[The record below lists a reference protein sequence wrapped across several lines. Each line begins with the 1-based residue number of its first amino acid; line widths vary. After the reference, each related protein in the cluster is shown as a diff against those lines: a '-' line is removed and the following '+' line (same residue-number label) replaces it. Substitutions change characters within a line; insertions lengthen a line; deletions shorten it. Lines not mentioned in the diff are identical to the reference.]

1 MISGR
6 GLGHTGGTLD
16 KLESIPGFNV
26 NLAPERMREILS
38 QCGMV
43 LVGQTEQI
51 VPADKKMYALRDV
64 TGTVESPAL
73 ICASIMSK
81 KIAEGID
88 ALVLDVKTG
97 SGAFMKK
104 EEDAVH
110 LAELMV
116 ETGVRIGKR
125 ICALITDMDQP
136 LGCYVG
142 NALEVVESVEVLQ
155 GRGDPDLRDLSI
167 ELSAWMF
174 YLGEK
179 SKTVGDGRKLAHQM
193 IATGAAFEKFC
204 EVARLQG
211 GDAEAL
217 RHPERLSQAKNRLE
231 VRSRSA
237 GFVEA
242 INCEQ
247 VGIAS
252 LVLGGGREK
261 KEDSIDPAVGIVLH
275 KKLGDATAEGESI
288 CTLHY
293 NSDARLREAES
304 LIHSS
309 YRIGAQRPKGSGRVV
324 RRVIEGKTKN

>member
-1 MISGR
+1 
-6 GLGHTGGTLD
+6 
-16 KLESIPGFNV
+16 
-26 NLAPERMREILS
+26 
-38 QCGMV
+38 
-43 LVGQTEQI
+43 
-51 VPADKKMYALRDV
+51 
-64 TGTVESPAL
+64 
-73 ICASIMSK
+73 MSK

-116 ETGVRIGKR
+116 ETGTRIGKSV
-125 ICALITDMDQP
+125 CALITDMDQP
-136 LGCYVG
+136 LGGYVG
-142 NALEVVESVEVLQ
+142 NALEVIECVEVLK
-155 GRGDPDLRDLSI
+155 GGGDPDLRDLSI

-179 SKTVGDGRKLAHQM
+179 SKTIDDGRKLAQQM
-193 IATGAAFEKFC
+193 IANGAAFEKFC
-204 EVARLQG
+204 EVAALQG

-217 RHPERLSQAKNRLE
+217 RHTERLPQANNCLQ

-237 GFVEA
+237 GYVQA

-252 LVLGGGREK
+252 LVLGGGRER

-275 KKLGDATAEGESI
+275 KKLGDAIADGELI

-293 NSDARLREAES
+293 NAEARLQEAES

-309 YRIGAQRPKGSGRVV
+309 YQIGVQKSKGPGKLI
-324 RRVIEGKTKN
+324 RRVIEGARAN